1 MEIFFKKKRVKCM
14 YEGKKA
20 TATLSKSYTG
30 GHLNSK
36 QLVIVAIISYMGL
49 DSLDPLCILL
59 KTLL

>member
-1 MEIFFKKKRVKCM
+1 M